1 MKQLRVLLLPPG
13 WDASPQTWCGVA
25 QELRRPTW
33 PELIPV
39 QHEATESIVT
49 PPPGWDASPQTWC
62 GVAQELRRPTWPEL
76 IPVQHEA
83 TESIVTPP
91 WMGC

>member
-1 MKQLRVLLLPPG
+1 MGLLLKKCLSILVISLNG
-13 WDASPQTWCGVA
+13 KVGKGKVT
-25 QELRRPTW
+25 
-33 PELIPV
+33 
-39 QHEATESIVT
+39 HE
-49 PPPGWDASPQTWC
+49 P
-62 GVAQELRRPTWPEL
+62 RRPTWPEL